1 MKMARSALLLAAFL
15 AGCNMG
21 SADSSENPAGSS
33 AVPTAEDVKDATKQI
48 APIFDRSKVTVQV
61 VPGGT
66 GGSADMNG
74 GFQSAMLARINPDGT
89 VSQECVES
97 ASQAEAFFS
106 AHIGIKLPLSKR
118 KE

>member
-1 MKMARSALLLAAFL
+1 MKRAPSALLLALFL
-15 AGCNMG
+15 AGCNTG
-21 SADSSENPAGSS
+21 NADSAESS
-33 AVPTAEDVKDATKQI
+33 AGPTAEDVKDATKEI

-89 VSQECVES
+89 VSQACVES
-97 ASQAEAFFS
+97 ESQAEAFFS
-106 AHIGIKLPLSKR
+106 ANIGIKLNLKR